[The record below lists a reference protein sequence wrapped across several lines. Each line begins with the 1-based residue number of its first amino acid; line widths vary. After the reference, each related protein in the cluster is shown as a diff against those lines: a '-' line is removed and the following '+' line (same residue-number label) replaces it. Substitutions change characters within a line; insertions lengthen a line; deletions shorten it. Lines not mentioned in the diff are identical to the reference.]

1 METVNAI
8 ARVRFSSARPQVV
21 QLHKPG
27 VAHVEL
33 LCMEAGQKLTVD
45 KTPVVYYVI
54 TGSASIASAGKTVV
68 AAAGHTVSLDEFF
81 DHGRRDTNPSAFM
94 TRLKVGPKLVDAK
107 AVATLNRSRVP
118 GSAVAL
124 LVLAVLVA
132 VAWDA
137 PPDRRR

>member
-1 METVNAI
+1 LETVNAI

-68 AAAGHTVSLDEFF
+68 AAAGHTVSLDTNET
-81 DHGRRDTNPSAFM
+81 HVVVSPPEGR
-94 TRLKVGPKLVDAK
+94 LVCLMI
-107 AVATLNRSRVP
+107 TT
-118 GSAVAL
+118 
-124 LVLAVLVA
+124 
-132 VAWDA
+132 
-137 PPDRRR
+137 